1 LTSNNDETEKVMN
14 LWERAKPF
22 DECKESLRRYISKM
36 VDMQVYQSLS
46 RVIYT
51 YSI

>member
-1 LTSNNDETEKVMN
+1 LTSNNDETEKIMN

-22 DECKESLRRYISKM
+22 DECKESLRRYISKR
-36 VDMQVYQSLS
+36 VDIQVLIIIQSN
-46 RVIYT
+46 I